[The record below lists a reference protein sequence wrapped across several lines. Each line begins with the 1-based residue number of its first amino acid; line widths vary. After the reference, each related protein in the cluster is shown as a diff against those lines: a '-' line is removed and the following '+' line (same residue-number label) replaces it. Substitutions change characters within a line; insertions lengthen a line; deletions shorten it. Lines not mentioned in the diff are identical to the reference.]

1 MALTASEQILQEI
14 YDYSLIE
21 LIEDYIQNEKIFY
34 LSESFTNTES
44 TVWEDSVERL
54 QIIEERLWHKEN
66 PEVWVPI
73 YKSKVPEQL
82 LKSKVIRYENY
93 IIRASSLLNK
103 SRELSISVFRF
114 KRFLELV
121 NGK

>member
-1 MALTASEQILQEI
+1 MALTASEQVLQEI

-44 TVWEDSVERL
+44 TLWEDSVERL

-66 PEVWVPI
+66 LEEWIPI
-73 YKSKVPEQL
+73 YKSKVPGEL

-103 SRELSISVFRF
+103 SRELSVSVFRF
-114 KRFLELV
+114 KRFLELL
-121 NGK
+121 NQ